1 MATKKKTETENWET
15 MAAEP
20 VEGYQ
25 VELEDGEPKVTLT
38 LSELRELIA
47 QEVQAQKAEKPAGAV
62 KKGKVKHIAAK
73 PAKKVKVKLFKDNG
87 MYKDPVFV
95 AVNGHR
101 FIVPRGVEVE
111 VPEYIARVL
120 EESFRRD
127 QATAEQ
133 LMTLERKFKEDS
145 KKLD

>member
-1 MATKKKTETENWET
+1 MAKKTAEEMEGLEN
-15 MAAEP
+15 
-20 VEGYQ
+20 VEGTEEIQ
-25 VELEDGEPKVTLT
+25 AQEEQKVTLT

-47 QEVQAQKAEKPAGAV
+47 QEVQAQKEETAAAGTV
-62 KKGKVKHIAAK
+62 KKPVLKHVAAK
-73 PAKKVKVKLFKDNG
+73 PAKKVKIKLFKDNG

-111 VPEYIARVL
+111 VPEYIADVL
-120 EESFRRD
+120 EESFKRD

-133 LMTLERKFKEDS
+133 LMTMEKKFREDS
-145 KKLD
+145 RKLD

>member
-1 MATKKKTETENWET
+1 MATKKKTETENS
-15 MAAEP
+15 
-20 VEGYQ
+20 VENVAGYQ

-62 KKGKVKHIAAK
+62 KKGAVKHIAAK

-111 VPEYIARVL
+111 VPEYIAKVL

>member
-1 MATKKKTETENWET
+1 MKKEPEMQTAEE
-15 MAAEP
+15 MAAAIE
-20 VEGYQ
+20 
-25 VELEDGEPKVTLT
+25 
-38 LSELRELIA
+38 
-47 QEVQAQKAEKPAGAV
+47 AEAMQS
-62 KKGKVKHIAAK
+62 AK
-73 PAKKVKVKLFKDNG
+73 PEKRMVKLKLFKDNG

-111 VPEYIARVL
+111 VPEYIAAVL

>member
-1 MATKKKTETENWET
+1 MATKKNIEAENLEAVGTE
-15 MAAEP
+15 
-20 VEGYQ
+20 EGYQ

-38 LSELRELIA
+38 MTELRELIA
-47 QEVQAQKAEKPAGAV
+47 QEVQQAQKAEKPAGAV
-62 KKGKVKHIAAK
+62 KKGAVKHIPAK
-73 PAKKVKVKLFKDNG
+73 PAQKVKVKLFKDNG

-133 LMTLERKFKEDS
+133 LMTLERKFNEDS

>member
-1 MATKKKTETENWET
+1 MATKKKTEAEN
-15 MAAEP
+15 P
-20 VEGYQ
+20 VENVAGYQ
-25 VELEDGEPKVTLT
+25 VELEEGEPKVTLT
-38 LSELRELIA
+38 ISELRELIA
-47 QEVQAQKAEKPAGAV
+47 QEVQAQKVERAVAGTM
-62 KKGKVKHIAAK
+62 KKDRKVRHVAAK

-111 VPEYIARVL
+111 VPEYIAQVL

-133 LMTLERKFKEDS
+133 LMTLEKKFKEDS
-145 KKLD
+145 RMLD

>member
-1 MATKKKTETENWET
+1 MSPITLPMMPST
-15 MAAEP
+15 
-20 VEGYQ
+20 
-25 VELEDGEPKVTLT
+25 KVTLT
-38 LSELRELIA
+38 MAELRELIA
-47 QEVQAQKAEKPAGAV
+47 QEVQAAQKTEKPQGAV
-62 KKGKVKHIAAK
+62 KNAVMKHVAAK

-95 AVNGHR
+95 AVNGQR

-111 VPEYIARVL
+111 VPEYIADVL
-120 EESFRRD
+120 EESFKRD

-133 LMTLERKFKEDS
+133 LMTLEKKFKEDS

>member
-1 MATKKKTETENWET
+1 MATKKKTEAENS
-15 MAAEP
+15 
-20 VEGYQ
+20 VENVAGYQ

-62 KKGKVKHIAAK
+62 KKGKVKHVAAK
-73 PAKKVKVKLFKDNG
+73 PAKKVKVRLFKDNG
-87 MYKDPVFV
+87 MYKEPGFG

-101 FIVPRGVEVE
+101 FIGPRGVEVE
-111 VPEYIARVL
+111 VPEYSAKVL

-145 KKLD
+145 RKLD

>member
-1 MATKKKTETENWET
+1 MATKKKTETENMEA

-38 LSELRELIA
+38 MSELRELIA